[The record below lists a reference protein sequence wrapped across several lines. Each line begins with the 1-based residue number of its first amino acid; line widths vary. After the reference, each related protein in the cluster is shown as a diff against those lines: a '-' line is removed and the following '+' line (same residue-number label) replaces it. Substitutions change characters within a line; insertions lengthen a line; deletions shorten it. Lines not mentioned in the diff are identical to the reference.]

1 MAKSSFERTLEKQVK
16 QAKAAEKQREN
27 DMRKEMI
34 RERASSIVNGQPI
47 INGMRIMDETA
58 ELLLDSLLKI
68 HNGKENFHI
77 SFSFDALPECILSN
91 VGVEFEKLT
100 QYGMTASAN
109 LWMSGGMVDLMPP
122 AFSYFDRKEKAIN
135 NNSNKQET
143 DMKFDKDKVFIVHGH
158 DNEAKQEMARVL
170 EKGGF
175 KAIILHEQPDTG
187 MTIIEKIETF
197 SNVGFAVVLYTECD
211 LGRDKNADISEERYR
226 ARQNVVFEHGY
237 LIGKLGRSNVAAFVK
252 GKVETP
258 GDISGVV
265 YTPLDR
271 EGAWKMSLAKN
282 MKAVGLEV
290 DANKWLD

>member
-27 DMRKEMI
+27 DMRREMI

-58 ELLLDSLLKI
+58 ELLLESLLKI
-68 HNGKENFHI
+68 HNGKESFHI
-77 SFSFDALPECILSN
+77 SFSFNALPECVLSN
-91 VGVEFEKLT
+91 VGIEFEKLT
-100 QYGMTASAN
+100 QYGMTSGAN
-109 LWMSGGMVDLMPP
+109 IWMGGGTVDLMPP
-122 AFSYFDRKEKAIN
+122 AFSYFDRKKKVSDN
-135 NNSNKQET
+135 DSNKQET
-143 DMKFDKDKVFIVHGH
+143 TMKFDKDKVFIVHGH
-158 DNEAKQEMARVL
+158 DNEAIQEMARVL

-175 KAIILHEQPDTG
+175 KAIILHEQPDSG

-237 LIGKLGRSNVAAFVK
+237 LIGKLGRPNVAAFVK

-290 DANKWLD
+290 DANKWFD